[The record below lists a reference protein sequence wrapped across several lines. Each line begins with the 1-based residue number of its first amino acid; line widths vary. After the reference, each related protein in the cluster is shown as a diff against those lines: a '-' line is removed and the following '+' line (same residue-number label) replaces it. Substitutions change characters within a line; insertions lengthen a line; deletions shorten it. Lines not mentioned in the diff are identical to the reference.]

1 MNKESIIK
9 LNELL
14 TEGGWVGTTAE
25 LTVIVEKVEKYED
38 IKKFID
44 AAKIRYEQSHND
56 INNQLDAFAQLES
69 ELINASKDFTY
80 YNYYQNSNYILFF
93 DGTDNNKSFV
103 DYTFGNVSN
112 YNYEPIRKSGDS
124 DDTVCE
130 KIVIANNKLSYSIDD

>member
-14 TEGGWVGTTAE
+14 TEGGWVGNTAK
-25 LTVIVEKVEKYED
+25 LTVIVEQVEKYEA
-38 IKKFID
+38 IKNFID

-56 INNQLDAFAQLES
+56 INNQLEAFAQLEN

-93 DGTDNNKSFV
+93 DGADKNKSFV

-124 DDTVCE
+124 DYTVCE